1 MNIIVIYIINY
12 ITSLDMSSAF
22 ANFATL
28 VGVYDGTLYNGAT
41 LDVSTNI
48 GNGDLSLNAANQQYL
63 MNSNSYTA
71 PSATSGNGMTF
82 TGWFYYNSAQ
92 TTGAVIFDLSSI
104 STTDSIILTCSNTG
118 VLTGKYN
125 TTSFSTTATA
135 VTGSWNFFTYIVEC
149 SGTSV
154 ASQALYLNSSIP
166 NSTNYSGTYVGG
178 SVYSRNM
185 IGYGTGAGLN
195 YFNGKIDDFRYYNR
209 VLTQP
214 EIMVLSTYN
223 YKSTV
228 NPISPILYLNK
239 DVVTTV
245 GAANVVLD
253 LSGAFSY
260 VTVSRAVTAGSGTS
274 ATFNVSCSAMT
285 VSSDFKYAKW
295 TDTTSATGNTYSY
308 TITPYVLS
316 ALGSSVTIA
325 GVTI

>member
-1 MNIIVIYIINY
+1 
-12 ITSLDMSSAF
+12 MSSAF

-48 GNGDLSLNAANQQYL
+48 GNGDLSLNAASQQYL
-63 MNSNSYTA
+63 MNSNSYTS
-71 PSATSGNGMTF
+71 PPVTSGNGMTF

-92 TTGAVIFDLSSI
+92 TTGAVIFDLSS
-104 STTDSIILTCSNTG
+104 TTTADSIILTCSNTG
-118 VLTGKYN
+118 TLTGKYN
-125 TTSFSTTATA
+125 TTSFSTTSTA
-135 VTGSWNFFTYIVEC
+135 ITGSWNFFTYIVDC
-149 SGTSV
+149 SGSGGS
-154 ASQALYLNSSIP
+154 AIQALYLNSTLP
-166 NSTNYSGTYVGG
+166 NSTNSGGTYVGG
-178 SVYSRNM
+178 AVYSRNM

-214 EIMVLSTYN
+214 EITVLSTYN

-228 NPISPILYLNK
+228 NPISPIVYVNK

-260 VTVSRAVTAGSGTS
+260 VTVSRAVTAGAGTS
-274 ATFNVSCSAMT
+274 STFNVSCSAMT

-316 ALGSSVTIA
+316 TLGSSVTIA
-325 GVTI
+325 GVAI

>member
-1 MNIIVIYIINY
+1 
-12 ITSLDMSSAF
+12 MSSAF

-28 VGVYDGTLYNGAT
+28 VGVYDGTLYNGAS

-71 PSATSGNGMTF
+71 PPATNGNGMTF

-92 TTGAVIFDLSSI
+92 TTGAVIFDLSS
-104 STTDSIILTCSNTG
+104 TTTSDSIILTCSNTG
-118 VLTGKYN
+118 ILTGKYN
-125 TTSFSTTATA
+125 TTSFSTTSTA
-135 VTGSWNFFTYIVEC
+135 ITGSWNFFTYIVDC
-149 SGTSV
+149 SGSGGSAV
-154 ASQALYLNSSIP
+154 AVQALYLNAALP
-166 NSTNYSGTYVGG
+166 NSTNSSGTYVGG
-178 SVYSRNM
+178 AIYSRNM
-185 IGYGTGAGLN
+185 IGYGTGPGLN

-214 EIMVLSTYN
+214 EITVLSTYN

-228 NPISPILYLNK
+228 NPISPILYLNQ

-245 GAANVVLD
+245 GATNVVLD

-260 VTVSRAVTAGSGTS
+260 VTVSRAVTAGTGTS
-274 ATFNVSCSAMT
+274 TTFNVSCSAMS

-295 TDTTSATGNTYSY
+295 TDSTSVAGNTYSY
-308 TITPYVLS
+308 TVTPYVLS
-316 ALGSSVTIA
+316 TLGSSVTIT
-325 GVTI
+325 GITI